1 VREHALADGKGRSQV
16 LTQKLLFGVL
26 LDGTDQLTV
35 HFDLVLL
42 ALFRDNVG
50 GLLLLEDFSFAM
62 TDLLGLGATE
72 VFVIHRL
79 RNVDARNVDLRLGGD
94 DVDLV
99 DPSERASVDAE
110 GTGDEQ
116 QTRGQLLQEHH
127 ALSLVD
133 AGHEDQDGAGS
144 DRRAQLAVV
153 LAERLLVG
161 GLSLLA
167 GLRGQS
173 ARSLVELNDA
183 LVAVLLT
190 ANLLLHRRRLFSD
203 GSLLGLL
210 VLDKGGLLVI
220 HLRSGEP
227 HDSTINLNVAGSVS
241 HGYFFVGF
249 KLLHLKI

>member
-1 VREHALADGKGRSQV
+1 MREHALADGERRGQV
-16 LTQKLLFGVL
+16 LTEKLLLRVL
-26 LDGTDQLTV
+26 LNGANQLPV
-35 HFDLVLL
+35 DLDLVFL
-42 ALFRDNVG
+42 ALFGDDVG
-50 GLLLLEDFSFAM
+50 GLLLLEDFAFAM

-72 VFVIHRL
+72 VFVIDRL
-79 RNVDARNVDLRLGGD
+79 RNVDAGNVDLRLGGD

-116 QTRGQLLQEHH
+116 KTGSQLLQEHH

-133 AGHEDQDGAGS
+133 AGDEDQDGAGS
-144 DRRAQLAVV
+144 DRRAQLTVV
-153 LAERLLVG
+153 LAEGLLVG

-190 ANLLLHRRRLFSD
+190 ADLLLHRRRLLD
-203 GSLLGLL
+203 GRRLFALL
-210 VLDKGGLLVI
+210 VLHEGSFLVV
-220 HLRSGEP
+220 HLGARES
-227 HDSTINLNVAGSVS
+227 HDSSVDFRVARCVN
-241 HGYFFVGF
+241 HF
-249 KLLHLKI
+249 